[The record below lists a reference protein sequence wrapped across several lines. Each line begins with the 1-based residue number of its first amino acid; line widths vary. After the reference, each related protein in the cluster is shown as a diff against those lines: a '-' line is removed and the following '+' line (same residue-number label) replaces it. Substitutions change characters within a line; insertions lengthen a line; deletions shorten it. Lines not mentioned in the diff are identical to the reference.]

1 MLPDE
6 QGPEDTVEAEM
17 NAALAAPEPAS
28 TEAPQAPES
37 APPAA
42 PESPAAPDPSSEGDS
57 PAPAN
62 PASQTPDES
71 QAPDPFAGG
80 EPFAFRVDGRQV
92 ALEGAKVINGHVVI
106 PEATWHNQARHFLAD
121 RSAIKERT
129 TAYQREVAQ
138 ERQARQAVEAQHQA
152 IMAEVQQMFADPNVM
167 LDKLNRWQTEGPLL
181 QAQIEARAAKAQV
194 EQFHRQQQELRRQEQ
209 EAAQE
214 PQLRQQVG
222 DVIEEWLDDAKV
234 DWRSQ
239 PETWVEFVRHL
250 WDVHGRDGLF
260 GRDGLNED
268 RLHREFQRE
277 VARFRAQTQVAKQ
290 VEKKVELNKAAAAP
304 PKPKPPTPGKPQP
317 RKADG
322 TYSKK
327 PAPDNPEDWEEW
339 FRTTQF
345 TA

>member
-17 NAALAAPEPAS
+17 SAALAAPESAS
-28 TEAPQAPES
+28 TEAPEAPES

-57 PAPAN
+57 PAPADS
-62 PASQTPDES
+62 ASQPPDES

-92 ALEGAKVINGHVVI
+92 ALDGAKVINGHVVI

-129 TAYQREVAQ
+129 TAFQREAAQ

-152 IMAEVQQMFADPNVM
+152 IIAEMQRMFADPQAM
-167 LDKLNRWQTEGPLL
+167 RAKLDHWEVNGPLL
-181 QAQIEARAAKAQV
+181 QAQVEAREAKAQV
-194 EQFHRQQQELRRQEQ
+194 EQFQRLQRQEQ
-209 EAAQE
+209 EAALE

-239 PETWVEFVRHL
+239 PDHWVEFLRHL
-250 WDVHGRDGLF
+250 WDVHGRDGLY

-277 VARFRAQTQVAKQ
+277 VARFRAQTQVTKQ